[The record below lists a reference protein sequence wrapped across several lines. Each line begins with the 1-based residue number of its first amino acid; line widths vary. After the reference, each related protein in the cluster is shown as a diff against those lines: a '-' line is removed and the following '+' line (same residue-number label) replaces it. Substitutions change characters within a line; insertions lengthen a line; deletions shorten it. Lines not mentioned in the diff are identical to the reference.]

1 LIIGIWYK
9 YFMSAWPAP
18 AKLNLFLHVTGR
30 REDGYHLL
38 QTAFQFIDY
47 CDWLEFQ
54 PCKDGRIKHLSPLP
68 GVSVEKDLVYRAAQL
83 LQQRTACDEGV
94 EIRIHKHLPIGSGL
108 GGGSSDAATTLV
120 ALNHLWD
127 AKLSTPQ
134 LAQLGLELG
143 ADVPVFIYGHAA
155 WAEGVGEQLQPL
167 ELPEPWY
174 LVITPLVQIATGEI
188 FTAPE
193 LTRDCKPIKM
203 PDFLGGKGENVCEPV
218 VRRRYPIVAE
228 AMDWLSQ
235 FSSARMTGT
244 GSSVFAAFDGKQ
256 QALEVLSQVPLTWRG
271 VVVKGC
277 NKSPLLSY
285 LKEADRQRH

>member
-9 YFMSAWPAP
+9 HFMSAWPAP
-18 AKLNLFLHVTGR
+18 AKLNLFLHVTRR

-54 PCKDGRIKHLSPLP
+54 PCTDRRIKYLSPLP
-68 GVSVEKDLVYRAAQL
+68 SVSVEKDLVYRAAQL

-94 EIRIHKHLPIGSGL
+94 EIRIHKRLPIGSGL
-108 GGGSSDAATTLV
+108 GGGSSDAATTLM

-127 AKLSTPQ
+127 TKLSTSQ

-167 ELPEPWY
+167 ELLEPWY
-174 LVITPLVQIATGEI
+174 LVITPLVQIATSEI

-193 LTRDCKPIKM
+193 LTRNCKPIKIS
-203 PDFLGGKGENVCEPV
+203 DFLDGKGENVCEPV

-228 AMDWLSQ
+228 TMDWLSQ

-256 QALEVLSQVPLTWRG
+256 QALEILAQVPLTWRG

-285 LKEADRQRH
+285 LEETNRQRH